1 MGTVLTIG
9 GKKAFSFFDNNGNCL
24 NSTSS
29 NPNYNIKFGL
39 NTKISCICNNCR
51 SPLLFSE
58 IMGKLIPKYLDLSSN
73 DIQIPSITD
82 SSISTL
88 KINIIIGKYG
98 SQKMNYIDRITH
110 SYESSVSS
118 TTRTLYI
125 NFITSDN
132 IK

>member
-1 MGTVLTIG
+1 MGTILAVG
-9 GKKAFSFFDNNGNCL
+9 DKKAFSFVDNNGNCL
-24 NSTSS
+24 NSTAS
-29 NPNYNIKFGL
+29 NPNYNFKFGL
-39 NTKISCICNNCR
+39 NTKISCKCNNCGT
-51 SPLLFSE
+51 PLLFSE
-58 IMGKLIPKYLDLSSN
+58 IMGRSIAKYLELSSN
-73 DIQIPSITD
+73 DIKIPSVTD

-98 SQKMNYIDRITH
+98 SQKISYIDRITH